1 MRNLNI
7 KSDEAYELASDI
19 ARRTGKNLTLVVTD
33 ALRETQR
40 LLTRDERLAKLE
52 EIAKACKGK
61 WVEPWKSTPHGD
73 LLYDED
79 GLPK

>member
-33 ALRETQR
+33 ALRAIHVE
-40 LLTRDERLAKLE
+40 LTREERLARLE
-52 EIAKACKGK
+52 EISKEASKL
-61 WVEPWKSTPHGD
+61 WVEPWKSMEHGD
-73 LLYDED
+73 ILYDEW
-79 GLPK
+79 GMPK

>member
-7 KSDEAYELASDI
+7 KSDEAYELARDI

-33 ALRETQR
+33 ALRETHR
-40 LLTRDERLAKLE
+40 SLTREERLAKLE
-52 EIAKACKGK
+52 EIAQKASKL
-61 WVEPWKSTPHGD
+61 WDEPWKSMDHGD
-73 LLYDED
+73 ILYDEW

>member
-1 MRNLNI
+1 MQMRNLNI

-40 LLTRDERLAKLE
+40 LLTRDEKLAKLE
-52 EIAKACKGK
+52 EIAKACDRQIH
-61 WVEPWKSTPHGD
+61 VV
-73 LLYDED
+73 D
-79 GLPK
+79 GRIA

>member
-40 LLTRDERLAKLE
+40 LLTRDERLARLE
-52 EIAKACKGK
+52 EIAKACEGK

>member
-7 KSDEAYELASDI
+7 KSDEAYELARDI

-33 ALRETQR
+33 ALRETHR
-40 LLTRDERLAKLE
+40 SLTREERLAKLRAISE
-52 EIAKACKGK
+52 ECAPL
-61 WVEPWKSTPHGD
+61 WEEPWKSTPHGD
-73 LLYDED
+73 ILYDEF